1 MKSKSKKRKRL
12 RRRERG
18 KLPFF
23 RSVLT
28 DGAQATMKA
37 GRSNVSLLTMPAI
50 VVDAFLALFLTVLLY
65 RLRLYTRLYSAVDSP
80 FSFAVED
87 TPVPFL
93 VQFIWQDL
101 AMALLTSSLLL
112 LIILPL
118 RPFFNHKLK
127 RVMRPVAVFLISLLI
142 VLISLGHFLHYHLIF
157 FMNTGLVFDLLVE
170 AAAGLSP
177 GNMLSYASPLDF
189 LFLALPLLLFWVSL
203 FLPHSFR
210 FFRNAV
216 AGIILINLL
225 AFILIGMAV
234 RPGVSLQLSSN
245 PLFFLFRDALAFFNR
260 PVEKSSIEHSA
271 DALQSIA
278 FTGEIFTDPG
288 RNPRPSYAD
297 PAPYNVVFLI
307 MESTGASYIFD
318 VSKGNQLPMPFV
330 KKLAD
335 EGLYFQNHFST
346 SNSSARSLFSIFSG
360 IYVDP
365 QVDFYVTR
373 PEITIPSF
381 FSFVKGDSFLLTPGS
396 LGWYFPRAFFY
407 NSSLKDMRG
416 FDELKEIPRKNDF
429 ADVVFARDERLTTD
443 LFIKRL
449 HQAAEPFY
457 GVYYSV
463 VPHWPYTDY
472 GPEYDVSGGVAR
484 WKFKYYNNLR
494 LLDTLIE
501 KIYNAAQERGILD
514 RTIFVL
520 TGDHGEAFGQ
530 HEGNF
535 LHSRASYNENVK
547 VPLII
552 HAPFLLKPRQV
563 LDYTSHADILP
574 TLLDLLQI
582 DYNPLLFQGE
592 SLQVGVPQRK
602 YIFFY
607 GNEDSMSAI
616 DRGGQKTHYDFKTR
630 TCTVYDLSTD
640 PGEMNPGRCPPG
652 HLAREAILYKK
663 EHQMHLLTSYNSQA
677 RSGFHGKRHP
687 ALAELSRY

>member
-1 MKSKSKKRKRL
+1 
-12 RRRERG
+12 
-18 KLPFF
+18 
-23 RSVLT
+23 
-28 DGAQATMKA
+28 
-37 GRSNVSLLTMPAI
+37 MPAI

-80 FSFAVED
+80 FSFGTED

-101 AMALLTSSLLL
+101 AMAVLISSLLL
-112 LIILPL
+112 IIILPL
-118 RPFFNHKLK
+118 RRFFHWKLQ
-127 RVMRPVAVFLISLLI
+127 RLGRPVAIFFISLLI
-142 VLISLGHFLHYHLIF
+142 FLISLGHFLHYHLIF

-177 GNMLSYASPLDF
+177 GNMLAYASPLDYV
-189 LFLALPLLLFWVSL
+189 FLALPLILFWVSL

-225 AFILIGMAV
+225 AFILIGLAV
-234 RPGVSLQLSSN
+234 RPGVSTQLSSN
-245 PLFFLFRDALAFFNR
+245 PLFFLFRDAIAFFDR
-260 PVEKSSIEHSA
+260 PVEKSSIERSA
-271 DALQSIA
+271 DDLQSVA
-278 FTGEIFTDPG
+278 LSGEIFADPG
-288 RNPRPSYAD
+288 TAPRPAYTEPLS
-297 PAPYNVVFLI
+297 YNVIFII

-318 VSKGNQLPMPFV
+318 TSKGNDLPMPFV
-330 KKLAD
+330 QKLAL
-335 EGLYFQNHFST
+335 EGLFFQHHFST

-373 PEITIPSF
+373 PEIVIPSF
-381 FSFVKGDSFLLTPGS
+381 FSFVKGDRFLVTPGS
-396 LGWYFPRAFFY
+396 LGWYFPRGFFH
-407 NSSLKDMRG
+407 NSGLENMQG

-443 LFIKRL
+443 VFIERMKR
-449 HQAAEPFY
+449 AAEPFH

-472 GPEYDVSGGVAR
+472 GPEFDVSGGAQR

-494 LLDTLIE
+494 LLDRLIE
-501 KIYNAAQERGILD
+501 KIYQAVAEEGLLN

-535 LHSRASYNENVK
+535 LHSRASYNENVQ

-552 HAPFLLKPRQV
+552 HAPFLFKPRQISE
-563 LDYTSHADILP
+563 YTSHADILP
-574 TLLDLLQI
+574 TLLDILQI

-592 SLQVGVPQRK
+592 SLFVGVPRRK

-607 GNEDSMSAI
+607 GNEDAMSAI

-630 TCTVYDLSTD
+630 NCTVFNLQTD
-640 PGEMNPGRCPPG
+640 PGEKKPQRCPPG
-652 HLAREAILYKK
+652 WLAREAILYKK
-663 EHQMHLLTSYNSQA
+663 EHQMQILSAYNSNA
-677 RSGFHGKRHP
+677 RNGFHGKQHP
-687 ALAELSRY
+687 ALAAADRY